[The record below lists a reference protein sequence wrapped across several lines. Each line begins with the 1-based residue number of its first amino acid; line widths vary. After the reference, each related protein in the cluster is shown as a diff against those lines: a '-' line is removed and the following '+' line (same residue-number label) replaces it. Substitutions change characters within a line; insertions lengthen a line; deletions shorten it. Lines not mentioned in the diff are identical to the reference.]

1 MARGKQA
8 IINEYRR
15 NRRRIQSTIYRYR
28 KQGLEVNFELPKIPK
43 NITAASVRRLE
54 KITPK
59 TIQEKTRGVDY
70 STGEIVSYFR
80 AKKILNKKS
89 ELPFYDGPAFAADI
103 IINNFKINMSAYNE
117 HANKI
122 IISWLDGL
130 IGRFGANEVASMLD
144 RAQDEGKIPDYSVMY
159 KEQLLRHGLAE
170 MVQLMDI
177 SQLEKDKLADYVE
190 YEENFDM

>member
-43 NITAASVRRLE
+43 YITAGSVRRLE

-59 TIQEKTRGVDY
+59 TIQEKTRGFDY

-80 AKKILNKKS
+80 AKKLSNKKS
-89 ELPFYDGPAFAADI
+89 ELPFYGGPAFAADI

-159 KEQLLRHGLAE
+159 NEQLLRHGLAE
-170 MVQLMDI
+170 MVELMDI

-190 YEENFDM
+190 YEENFNV

>member
-54 KITPK
+54 KISPK
-59 TIQEKTRGVDY
+59 TIQKKTRGVDY

-80 AKKILNKKS
+80 AKKLFQQNKNES
-89 ELPFYDGPAFAADI
+89 NYNESPFAADI

-117 HANKI
+117 HANTI
-122 IISWLDGL
+122 ILSWLDGL
-130 IGRFGANEVASMLD
+130 IERYGENEVASMLD

-190 YEENFDM
+190 YEENFDV

>member
-59 TIQEKTRGVDY
+59 TIQKKTRGVDY

-80 AKKILNKKS
+80 AKKISNKKS
-89 ELPFYDGPAFAADI
+89 ELPFYD
-103 IINNFKINMSAYNE
+103 
-117 HANKI
+117 
-122 IISWLDGL
+122 
-130 IGRFGANEVASMLD
+130 EV
-144 RAQDEGKIPDYSVMY
+144 G
-159 KEQLLRHGLAE
+159 
-170 MVQLMDI
+170 LMD
-177 SQLEKDKLADYVE
+177 
-190 YEENFDM
+190 